1 MTTDQIYQYLF
12 IQITKLSN
20 PVNVYFQTY
29 DNFQEFKDL
38 CKNLTTDQVEVAF
51 RQFDTS
57 GDEKLNY
64 KEFCLMIIQREQ
76 ER

>member
-1 MTTDQIYQYLF
+1 M
-12 IQITKLSN
+12 
-20 PVNVYFQTY
+20 NVYFQTC

>member
-1 MTTDQIYQYLF
+1 M
-12 IQITKLSN
+12 SN